1 MNRRWIPGV
10 TLGAALGALGLFGAM
25 AGTSDTTLQGNDNL
39 RVICNGDRL
48 TTSRV
53 DSKTVILSCRPVT
66 GPAPTNT
73 AVATATNTTPAQSTA
88 TNTPLPPTNTPVPPT
103 STPVPPTPTPTPP
116 PSGGTTMLAGCQVFP
131 PDNPWN
137 QDIRSLPVH
146 PNSTNFINSI
156 NSWGKTKLHP
166 DFGSIYGIPFTTV
179 PSNQP
184 LVDIQ
189 IQTSWADESDPG
201 PGFGSVWPA
210 GTTNYVSHFPIPAN
224 APIEGGGA
232 GGDRHVL
239 VLQQGTCRLYELYVA
254 VKTLAGWNADQ
265 ASVFDL
271 NSNTLRPAGYTSAD
285 AAGLP
290 ILPGLVRYD
299 EVKSGQITHALRFTV
314 SHTQRG
320 YISPATHWAS
330 SSTNPNYPPMGLR
343 LRIKSNV
350 DLSGYSGDVRVILEA
365 LKKYGMIVADNGSDW
380 YITGQEDPRW
390 DDNALNPLKNVPG
403 SWFEVV
409 NTGPIVTT
417 SSVRATTGSG
427 AEEPGGE
434 GKRAG
439 DWPTDYLGMAP
450 WATSNW

>member
-10 TLGAALGALGLFGAM
+10 TIGAALAALGLFGAL
-25 AGTSDTTLQGNDNL
+25 AGTSDTTLQGNDSL
-39 RVICNGDRL
+39 RVICSGDRL

-66 GPAPTNT
+66 GPGPTNT
-73 AVATATNTTPAQSTA
+73 PLATPTNTTVSQSTA
-88 TNTPLPPTNTPVPPT
+88 TNTPPSTNTPVPPT
-103 STPVPPTPTPTPP
+103 PTATQTPP
-116 PSGGTTMLAGCQVFP
+116 QSGGVTMLAGCQVFP
-131 PDNPWN
+131 PNNAWN
-137 QDIRSLPVH
+137 QDVSGLPVH
-146 PNSTNFINSI
+146 ANSANFINSI

-179 PSNQP
+179 PANQS
-184 LVDIQ
+184 LADIH
-189 IQTSWADESDPG
+189 ILTSWANESDPG
-201 PGFGSVWPA
+201 PGFGSAWPP
-210 GTTNYVSHFPIPAN
+210 GTTSYVSHFPIPAN
-224 APIEGGGA
+224 APVEGGS
-232 GGDRHVL
+232 DRHVL
-239 VLQQGTCRLYELYVA
+239 VLQQGTCRLYELYA
-254 VKTLAGWNADQ
+254 AIKTVAGWDADQ

-271 NSNTLRPAGYTSAD
+271 NSNALRPAGYTSAD

-314 SHTQRG
+314 SHTQKG
-320 YISPATHWAS
+320 YISPGTHWAS

-380 YITGQEDPRW
+380 YITGQEDSRW
-390 DDNALNPLKNVPG
+390 DDEALNPLKNVPG
-403 SWFEVV
+403 NWFEVV

-417 SSVRATTGSG
+417 SSARGVAV
-427 AEEPGGE
+427 GGE
-434 GKRAG
+434 IDSGEADKRSG
-439 DWPTDYLGMAP
+439 TWPPYLGTAP
-450 WATSNW
+450 WDTSNW